1 MGKFISILILFL
13 ISFGEQAFPQT
24 KSDLEAQRVKALEEI
39 EYVDNILKS
48 TSKEKEQGLNDLRV
62 LGAKVVARESVIS
75 GMNNEIGLLESRI
88 ETNTIALEMMEADLI
103 SLREDYKKAVLFSYK
118 AVKTNPNIVYILS
131 AKDFNQGYKRI
142 KYLQQISKFRRKEAE
157 IIIDLKS
164 EIEKV
169 RDLLEKDLSE
179 VSVLKANEVRHAQL
193 LRNEQHN
200 QQQLINSLGTKE
212 TQLRRELQ
220 QKQDLAKRIEKE
232 IEDLIAAENAR
243 NKGDALT
250 PEQVLVGDNFLENRG
265 RLPWPVEKGVV
276 TSKFGR
282 HQHPVFKTLIEEN
295 IGIEIT
301 SNGKTVARSVFKG
314 EVSTITAITGSNMTV
329 IIRHGQYLSVYNN
342 IVNVKVKKGD
352 MVDTKQE
359 IGEVFVDPNNGN
371 TSVLK
376 FMIFEKEYL
385 DPELWIAK

>member
-1 MGKFISILILFL
+1 MWKVKSILFFIFISL
-13 ISFGEQAFPQT
+13 GELAYPQT
-24 KSDLEAQRVKALEEI
+24 KSDLEAQRVRALEEI

-48 TSKEKEQGLNDLRV
+48 TSQEKQQGLNDLRI
-62 LGAKVVARESVIS
+62 LGTKVVARESVIT
-75 GMNNEIGLLESRI
+75 GMNNEIALLESRI
-88 ETNTIALEMMEADLI
+88 ETNTIALEMMEADLV
-103 SLREDYKKAVLFSYK
+103 SLKEDYSKAVVFSYK

-179 VSVLKANEVRHAQL
+179 VSVLKANEVRQAQL
-193 LRNEQHN
+193 LRNEQQN
-200 QQQLINSLGTKE
+200 QQSLINTLGNKE
-212 TQLRRELQ
+212 VQLRRDLQ

-250 PEQVLVGDNFLENRG
+250 PEQSLVGDNFLENRG
-265 RLPWPVEKGVV
+265 RLPWPVEKGVI
-276 TSKFGR
+276 TNKFGK
-282 HQHPVFKTLIEEN
+282 HQHPVFKSLVEDN

-301 SNGKTVARSVFKG
+301 SNGKTLARSVFKG

-329 IIRHGQYLSVYNN
+329 IIRHGQYLTVYNN
-342 IVNVKVKKGD
+342 IVNLKVKKGD
-352 MVDTKQE
+352 IVETKQE
-359 IGEVFVDPNNGN
+359 IGEVFQDPNNGN
-371 TSVLK
+371 ASVLK
-376 FMIFEKEYL
+376 FMIFDKEYL
-385 DPELWIAK
+385 DPEKWISK